1 MFRLA
6 SFNWLIFLPTL
17 ALLAL
22 SLLVVRSLN
31 PEVFTS
37 HFTSI
42 GLGLVAF
49 LIASLIDWQILKR
62 FAFLFYLSAIFL
74 LLLTLFLGITSRGAS
89 RWLDLGFT
97 VFQPSELIKPGLII
111 FLSAYFSRFD
121 KIKLS
126 QALVSFLFLL
136 PALFLIFLQPD
147 LSSAL
152 IIFLLWLG
160 LIFAAGLNWRFF
172 ALGLAFFLI
181 VSPIAFQFLQ
191 PYQRQR
197 VATFID
203 PTRDPLG
210 SGYNVIQ
217 SVTAVGAGGLG
228 GFGLGHGPQSHLRFL
243 PEAHTDFVFASLAE
257 ELGFLGSVLILVLIF
272 WLCFQL
278 LRTAQKSQDN
288 FKYLVS
294 IGVFSLI
301 FWQPLINIAMNLALL
316 PVTGITLPL
325 ISFGGSSMI
334 SILASLG
341 MLNSLAGF
349 GGGNKV
355 KYAL

>member
-1 MFRLA
+1 M
-6 SFNWLIFLPTL
+6 
-17 ALLAL
+17 
-22 SLLVVRSLN
+22 
-31 PEVFTS
+31 
-37 HFTSI
+37 
-42 GLGLVAF
+42 
-49 LIASLIDWQILKR
+49 
-62 FAFLFYLSAIFL
+62 
-74 LLLTLFLGITSRGAS
+74 
-89 RWLDLGFT
+89 
-97 VFQPSELIKPGLII
+97 
-111 FLSAYFSRFD
+111 
-121 KIKLS
+121 
-126 QALVSFLFLL
+126 
-136 PALFLIFLQPD
+136 
-147 LSSAL
+147 
-152 IIFLLWLG
+152 
-160 LIFAAGLNWRFF
+160 
-172 ALGLAFFLI
+172 
-181 VSPIAFQFLQ
+181 
-191 PYQRQR
+191 
-197 VATFID
+197 
-203 PTRDPLG
+203 
-210 SGYNVIQ
+210 
-217 SVTAVGAGGLG
+217 G

-301 FWQPLINIAMNLALL
+301 FWQALINIAMNLALL